1 MMIFFSSFVSVCHK
15 FILTTQMTMI
25 CNKQFNLRI
34 TYTDAAVTEEKK
46 LKQLLQLF
54 GISFIKSYKWLPW
67 CWFIPFF
74 FCKILC
80 MIWLL
85 AKSRLKIVNETIRWS
100 NDVFKTLFY
109 KLISV
114 NRFRNGELLAPI
126 PTFQLGF
133 QKYFRFDIYFHIID
147 VLKQKVSLY
156 KTAATICRYNKANIV
171 SANIFLTEKKTKSIY
186 KWININKFTNCYGV

>member
-1 MMIFFSSFVSVCHK
+1 MQLWLKKKNWNSCFNCSEFHSLNPINDCPDVGSF
-15 FILTTQMTMI
+15 
-25 CNKQFNLRI
+25 R
-34 TYTDAAVTEEKK
+34 
-46 LKQLLQLF
+46 
-54 GISFIKSYKWLPW
+54 
-67 CWFIPFF
+67 FF

-114 NRFRNGELLAPI
+114 NSFRNGELLAPI

-171 SANIFLTEKKTKSIY
+171 GANIFLTEKKSIY